1 MNRRQVLA
9 AMAAAVPTLGQSQVP
24 TPSQVIHRVLADS
37 RVNAPLASLDLPA
50 WAFHLTSDEY
60 ISCAPEHHGS
70 VQAPLPD
77 GKRVFISVE
86 TIAGSFMAHQYIE
99 DIAERNHLRAIS
111 SDSQLWWGPE
121 LPTAMKVT
129 WDVQLAPLSPQT
141 CRLTCNILVE
151 TSDAALLAA
160 VAKIPSGAPD
170 PVQAHCSRETPMFA
184 ADMERKAL
192 KGTYLR

>member
-1 MNRRQVLA
+1 M
-9 AMAAAVPTLGQSQVP
+9 
-24 TPSQVIHRVLADS
+24 S

-60 ISCAPEHHGS
+60 VSCAPEHHGS
-70 VQAPLPD
+70 VQAPLPT

-99 DIAERNHLRAIS
+99 DIAERTHLRAIS
-111 SDSQLWWGPE
+111 PDSQLWWGQQ
-121 LPTAMKVT
+121 LPTSMKVT
-129 WDVQLAPLSPQT
+129 WDLQLVPIAPQAS
-141 CRLTCNILVE
+141 RLTCNILVE

-160 VAKIPSGAPD
+160 VAKIPPGTPD
-170 PVQAHCSRETPMFA
+170 PVQAHCARETPMFA

-192 KGTYLR
+192 KGIYLR